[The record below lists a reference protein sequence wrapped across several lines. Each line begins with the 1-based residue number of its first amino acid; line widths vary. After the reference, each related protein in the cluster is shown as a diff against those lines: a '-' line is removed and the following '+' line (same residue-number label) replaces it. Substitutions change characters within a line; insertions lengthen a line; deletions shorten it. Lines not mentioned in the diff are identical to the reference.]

1 MVSTLVAFLAS
12 LSLIG
17 CLIMDQSHRA
27 NGSHTISVELTAK
40 ALLAA
45 EWNIDLENAIAAEQ
59 LLESGQL
66 GKQAPEIWENLG
78 GVLARLS
85 LAASC
90 HWGCRGQDHDVE
102 NLLRR
107 CSNYA
112 FAAVNLARLGFYDE
126 AMAMIRGVAEVSNLL
141 ELFAID
147 NEHLRR
153 WKTLQERERRREYG
167 PVKVRLLIEA
177 SGQEVASN
185 EDTYDALC
193 TLGIHVTPESMRT
206 SHQPDGQVYVGACFS
221 ATGFLAVLNELAI
234 NLSPV
239 VLFAGYLLK
248 YPKERIDEFRVAC
261 DTLRRVCTDF
271 VRASN
276 YRERLAEMQLPGE
289 IKE

>member
-1 MVSTLVAFLAS
+1 
-12 LSLIG
+12 
-17 CLIMDQSHRA
+17 MDQSQRA
-27 NGSHTISVELTAK
+27 NGDHMISIELTGK
-40 ALLAA
+40 KLLAA
-45 EWNIDLENAIAAEQ
+45 EWNIDLENAIATEQ
-59 LLESGQL
+59 LLESGNL
-66 GKQAPEIWENLG
+66 GKRAPEIWENLG
-78 GVLARLS
+78 GVLALLS

-102 NLLRR
+102 NLIRR
-107 CSNYA
+107 CGNYA
-112 FAAVNLARLGFYDE
+112 FAALNLARTGFYDE

-153 WKTLQERERRREYG
+153 WKTLPEKDRRREYG
-167 PVKVRLLIEA
+167 PVKVRLMIED

-206 SHQPDGQVYVGACFS
+206 SHQPNGQVYVGACFS
-221 ATGFLAVLNELAI
+221 AIGLLAVLNELAI

-239 VLFAGYLLK
+239 ILFAGYLLRF
-248 YPKERIDEFRVAC
+248 PKERIDEFRMAC
-261 DTLRRVCTDF
+261 DTLRNSCTTF

-276 YRERLAEMQLPGE
+276 YRDHLAEIQAAGE
-289 IKE
+289 GKE

>member
-1 MVSTLVAFLAS
+1 MT
-12 LSLIG
+12 
-17 CLIMDQSHRA
+17 
-27 NGSHTISVELTAK
+27 SVMPTGTE
-40 ALLAA
+40 LLAA
-45 EWNIDLENAIAAEQ
+45 EWTIDLENAIATKQ

-66 GKQAPEIWENLG
+66 GKRAPEIWENLG
-78 GVLARLS
+78 GVLTLLS

-112 FAAVNLARLGFYDE
+112 LAALNLGRMGFYDE
-126 AMAMIRGVAEVSNLL
+126 AMAMIRGLAEVSNLL

-153 WKTLQERERRREYG
+153 WKTLPEKERRRDYG
-167 PVKVRLLIEA
+167 PVKVRLQVEA

-185 EDTYDALC
+185 KDTYDSLC
-193 TLGIHVTPESMRT
+193 TLGIHVTPETMRT
-206 SHQPDGQVYVGACFS
+206 SHQPNGQVHIGACFS
-221 ATGFLAVLNELAI
+221 AIGFLAVLNELAI

-239 VLFAGYLLK
+239 ILFAGYLLK
-248 YPKERIDEFRVAC
+248 FPKERIDEFRVAC
-261 DTLRRVCTDF
+261 DTLRGSCTEF

-276 YRERLAEMQLPGE
+276 YRELLADMQQTGE
-289 IKE
+289 GDE